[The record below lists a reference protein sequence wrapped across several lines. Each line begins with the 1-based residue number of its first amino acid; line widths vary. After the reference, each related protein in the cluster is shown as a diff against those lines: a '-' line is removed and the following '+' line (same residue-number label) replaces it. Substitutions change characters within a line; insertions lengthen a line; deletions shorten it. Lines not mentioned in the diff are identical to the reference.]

1 MREPAVGAW
10 QAVRVDDT
18 TGDDNR
24 DDGSDRLAQALAA
37 IDAANADDP
46 FTLVFDQVERP
57 KEQLHAELMTTWV
70 RRLDPEATDEQV
82 IAARAHHLRRWSVP
96 RESYPDGRA
105 GYLRWR
111 TALKRQHADDVGAI
125 LDRVG
130 YGPEAIERVQQ
141 IVRKERLGRDPQV
154 QVHEDALCLVF
165 LQTQF
170 DELADRLG
178 DEKTIEVLRK
188 TARKMSPEGLA
199 LAAAL
204 PHGPDAQRL
213 LAAALAD
220 DPE

>member
-1 MREPAVGAW
+1 VEARARLSGVESPT
-10 QAVRVDDT
+10 D
-18 TGDDNR
+18 DDNEGR
-24 DDGSDRLAQALAA
+24 RLAAALAA

-46 FTLVFDQVERP
+46 HTLVFEGEERP
-57 KEQLHAELMTTWV
+57 KEQLHAELMTAWV
-70 RRLDPEATDEQV
+70 RRLDPAATDEQV

-125 LDRVG
+125 LAGVG
-130 YGPEAIERVQQ
+130 YGPASVERVQQ
-141 IVRKERLGRDPQV
+141 IVRKEGLANDPQV

-178 DEKTIEVLRK
+178 DERTVDVLRK

-199 LAAAL
+199 LAGAL
-204 PHGPDAQRL
+204 PHSAHGHEL
-213 LAAALAD
+213 LAAALAPD
-220 DPE
+220 A